1 MNGLNVMSKAA
12 DLLRYVHC
20 TIGGKAVSRSARV
33 TPAEKAALEA
43 RVTGHRS
50 DPRYLKTASPSLA
63 GGSVHNVPL
72 A

>member
-1 MNGLNVMSKAA
+1 MWRGSGGKFGRHRKLPMNGLNMMSKAA

-43 RVTGHRS
+43 RVTGHHLTR
-50 DPRYLKTASPSLA
+50 DM
-63 GGSVHNVPL
+63 
-72 A
+72 